1 MEGQIYQLLSGFYL
15 IHAANNQQYTAK
27 ARGKFRKNK
36 VKPMVGDF
44 VDFSVDENDEGYI
57 LDIQPRKNYLIRPSV
72 SNVDQAVVVTAVVE
86 PDLSLNLL
94 DRQLVT
100 LTAKNIKP
108 IIYFSK
114 LDLVNEQETY
124 DKLMTLAQNYQT
136 IGYTVVLNDSEQLRK
151 EFKNCLTVFMGQTG
165 AGKSTLLNKLDP
177 ALQITTNQIS
187 NTLNRGK
194 HTTRKVS
201 LYSIENGLIADTP
214 GFSSYDDFNVS
225 SKELYKCFP
234 EFKQLS
240 QNCKYRECQHINEPH
255 CAVKEALE
263 QQEIMDSRYKNYLQ
277 FYQQIKQS
285 EYQY

>member
-124 DKLMTLAQNYQT
+124 DKLMTLAQNYRT

-165 AGKSTLLNKLDP
+165 AGKSTLLNKLDS

>member
-114 LDLVNEQETY
+114 LDLVNNQETY
-124 DKLMTLAQNYQT
+124 DKLMTLAQNYQI

-201 LYSIENGLIADTP
+201 LYSIEDGLIADTP
-214 GFSSYDDFNVS
+214 GFSSYDDFNVA

-263 QQEIMDSRYKNYLQ
+263 QQKIMDSRYKNYLQ

-285 EYQY
+285 EHQY